1 MDVARLRNDFPI
13 LGRRIHDRPLVYLDS
28 AATSQKPR
36 CVIDAVASFYTEHNA
51 NVHRGVHTLGEEA
64 TDAFERARE
73 KAAAFVG
80 ARDPAEI
87 VFTRGTTESLNLL
100 AHGLARTVLER
111 GDRVVTTVLEHHSNI
126 VPWQILRSE
135 RGIRLDFLDIDDG
148 GALRPEAIDDA
159 PGLRT
164 RVLTVTQVSNV
175 LGTVTPIRE
184 LAERAHAR
192 GAVVIVDAAQSAPHY
207 PIDVERL
214 GIDFLAFSGH
224 KTLGPTGIGVL
235 WGRADRL
242 RSLPPYQGGGEMIRE
257 VHQDRV
263 LFQEPPARF
272 EAGTPP
278 IAQAVGLGTALDY
291 LGRVGWEELADHERK
306 ITERMYRMA
315 NDRFGGRLRI
325 FGPGPGAARN
335 ATFSFSLPGVHPH
348 DIASLADADGV
359 ALRSGHHCAQPLME
373 RLGVPALT
381 RASAYLYTLPE
392 EIDRLG
398 DCLERIEALFAR
410 APTRGNVANRATPD
424 LNTAT

>member
-1 MDVARLRNDFPI
+1 MDVARLRHDFPI
-13 LGRRIHDRPLVYLDS
+13 LNRRVHDRPLVYLDS
-28 AATSQKPR
+28 AATSQKPT
-36 CVIDAVASFYTEHNA
+36 CVIDAVTSFYAEHNA

-64 TDAFERARE
+64 TDAFEKARE
-73 KAAAFVG
+73 RAAAFVG
-80 ARDPAEI
+80 ARDPREI

-100 AHGLARTVLER
+100 AHCLGRSVLSR
-111 GDRVVTTVLEHHSNI
+111 GDRVLTTVMEHHSNI

-135 RGIRLDFLDIDDG
+135 RGIRLDFLDIDAD
-148 GALRPEAIDDA
+148 GALLADGIDSA
-159 PGLRT
+159 PAVPT
-164 RVLTVTQVSNV
+164 RVVTLTQVSNV

-192 GAVVIVDAAQSAPHY
+192 GAIVIVDAAQSAPHY

-214 GIDFLAFSGH
+214 GVDFLVFSGH

-242 RSLPPYQGGGEMIRE
+242 RALPPYQGGGEMIRE

-263 LFQEPPARF
+263 LFQDPPARF

-278 IAQAVGLGTALDY
+278 IAQAIGLGTALEY
-291 LGRVGWEELADHERK
+291 LGRVGWDDLADHERK
-306 ITERMYRMA
+306 LTERMYRMTTE
-315 NDRFGGRLRI
+315 RFGDRLRI
-325 FGPGPGAARN
+325 YGPKPGGARN
-335 ATFSFSLPGVHPH
+335 ATFSFTLQGVHPH
-348 DIASLADADGV
+348 DIASLADADGI

-398 DCLERIEALFAR
+398 ESLDRIHALF
-410 APTRGNVANRATPD
+410 TREPVAHRATPD
-424 LNTAT
+424 LNTIR

>member
-13 LGRRIHDRPLVYLDS
+13 LNRRVHDHPLVYLDS
-28 AATSQKPR
+28 AATSQKPT
-36 CVIDAVASFYTEHNA
+36 CVIDSVTSFYAEHNA

-64 TDAFERARE
+64 TDAFEKARE
-73 KAAAFVG
+73 RAAAFVG
-80 ARDPAEI
+80 ARDPQEI

-100 AHGLARTVLER
+100 AHGLGQRHLAR
-111 GDRVVTTVLEHHSNI
+111 GDRVLTTVMEHHSNI
-126 VPWQILRSE
+126 VPWQMLRTD
-135 RGIRLDFLDIDDG
+135 RGIRLDFLDIDSDG
-148 GALRPEAIDDA
+148 QLVPEGIEAA
-159 PGLRT
+159 PEVPT
-164 RVLTVTQVSNV
+164 RILTLTQVSNV

-192 GAVVIVDAAQSAPHY
+192 GAIVIVDAAQSAPHY

-214 GIDFLAFSGH
+214 GVDFLAFSGH

-242 RSLPPYQGGGEMIRE
+242 RELPPYQGGGEMIRE

-263 LFQEPPARF
+263 LFQDPPARF

-291 LGRVGWEELADHERK
+291 LQRVGWDDLADHERA
-306 ITERMYRMA
+306 ISERMFRRA
-315 NDRFGGRLRI
+315 SERFGDRLRI
-325 FGPGPGAARN
+325 FGPGPGGARN
-335 ATFSFSLPGVHPH
+335 ATFSFSLRGIHPH
-348 DIASLADADGV
+348 DIASLADADGI

-392 EIDRLG
+392 EIDRLIESLG
-398 DCLERIEALFAR
+398 RIETLFGR
-410 APTRGNVANRATPD
+410 ASGPKS
-424 LNTAT
+424 